1 MNLSRK
7 QSEYY
12 NYNNIFYRLNSFPK
26 TDKGAI
32 FMHNR

>member
-1 MNLSRK
+1 MNLSREK
-7 QSEYY
+7 SAY
-12 NYNNIFYRLNSFPK
+12 YNNIFYRVNSFPK